1 MVYNNNSY
9 TWIYEPITGGIQY
22 DKLSCGI
29 FLLMHAEEFMKENGD
44 MKSINQSD
52 VAEYRKKIFYA
63 IESYSK

>member
-9 TWIYEPITGGIQY
+9 TWIYEPITVGIQY

-44 MKSINQSD
+44 MKSINQSG
-52 VAEYRKKIFYA
+52 VA
-63 IESYSK
+63 